1 MALKKSFLGTYMF
14 VVPAGFIMALGL
26 LYPLVMAFQLSFF
39 DWGMGTPW
47 ESRES
52 MGVGWF
58 VYMLSDKAV
67 WESFWVTLRF
77 GFWVVSIEMIIGT
90 LLALL
95 LEKPIRGASI
105 FRTMFILPLMISP
118 VVVGLIWRYLFDAR
132 AGMINYYLG
141 VIGIEPVL
149 WLASPEMALTSLII
163 SDVWQWTPF
172 IFIIVLAGLQALP
185 SEVVEASRIDGANWW
200 QSTVLVKLPM
210 IKTVLLI
217 ALLMRI
223 IDVYKVVE
231 VVFILTFGGPGR
243 STELLALHIY
253 KTAFTAQQLGYAS
266 AISILLLAI
275 VTLLSI
281 LVLAFA
287 NPMKEQKE

>member
-1 MALKKSFLGTYMF
+1 MF

-39 DWGMGTPW
+39 DWSMGMPW
-47 ESRES
+47 ETREFL
-52 MGVGWF
+52 GLQWF
-58 VYMLSDKAV
+58 TRMLSDKAV

-77 GFWVVSIEMIIGT
+77 GFWVVSIEMVIGT

-105 FRTMFILPLMISP
+105 FRTLFILPLMISP

-141 VIGIEPVL
+141 LIGIEPVL
-149 WLASPEMALTSLII
+149 WLASPDMALTSLII
-163 SDVWQWTPF
+163 SDIWQWTPF

-185 SEVVEASRIDGANWW
+185 SEVIEASRMDGANWW

-243 STELLALHIY
+243 STELLALHIF

>member
-1 MALKKSFLGTYMF
+1 MAIKKGFFGTYMF

-39 DWGMGTPW
+39 DWSMGMPW
-47 ESRES
+47 ETREFL
-52 MGVGWF
+52 GLQWF
-58 VYMLSDKAV
+58 TRMLSDKAV

-77 GFWVVSIEMIIGT
+77 GFWVVSIEMVIGT

-105 FRTMFILPLMISP
+105 FRTLFILPLMISP

-141 VIGIEPVL
+141 LIGIEPVL
-149 WLASPEMALTSLII
+149 WLASPDMALTSLII
-163 SDVWQWTPF
+163 SDIWQWTPF

-185 SEVVEASRIDGANWW
+185 SEVIEASRMDGANWW

-243 STELLALHIY
+243 STELLALHIF